1 MLDNFS
7 KRLRKIRKSK
17 GLTQKQLAEK
27 IGIEL
32 PIISWYETGK
42 HSPRIEYLEWLCKA
56 LEVSSKD
63 LLGF

>member
-1 MLDNFS
+1 MLNSFS

-17 GLTQKQLAEK
+17 GLTQGQLAEK
-27 IGIEL
+27 IGINQSL
-32 PIISWYETGK
+32 INRYKKGV
-42 HSPRIEYLEWLCKA
+42 HSPNIITFEWLCKA